1 MEDTT
6 ESVRRDMQARI
17 NAERAERARIEA
29 TCGQVWNT
37 TEMQRDFTVIGFGAP
52 LIVVTR
58 KSDNTKG
65 SLYFQ
70 HSPRFYWGFQA
81 HAGGN

>member
-1 MEDTT
+1 MT
-6 ESVRRDMQARI
+6 EQIRRESQARI
-17 NAERAERARIEA
+17 NAERAERTALEA
-29 TCGQVWNT
+29 KHGQVWT
-37 TEMQRDFTVIGFGAP
+37 TSQMQEDFCVIGFGAP
-52 LIVVTR
+52 LIVVVR
-58 KSDNTKG
+58 KYDDAKG